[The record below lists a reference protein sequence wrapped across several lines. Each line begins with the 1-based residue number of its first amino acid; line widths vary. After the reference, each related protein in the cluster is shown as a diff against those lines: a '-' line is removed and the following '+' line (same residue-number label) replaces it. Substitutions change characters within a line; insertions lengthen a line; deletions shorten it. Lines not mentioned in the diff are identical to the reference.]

1 MRIRRRLLLTVTLTF
16 AAALSAQQS
25 GPVAHIQGPPPPPG
39 QRSNLPPN
47 SVDAVRVSGGV
58 MAGQIIKRVP
68 PDYPAS
74 LDAEGA
80 VVLHAIIDTDG
91 KVMQLSVIS
100 GPEPLAPLAVNAV
113 RQWEY
118 KPYLLNGEP
127 VRVDTTIVVN
137 FRR

>member
-1 MRIRRRLLLTVTLTF
+1 
-16 AAALSAQQS
+16 
-25 GPVAHIQGPPPPPG
+25 
-39 QRSNLPPN
+39 
-47 SVDAVRVSGGV
+47 
-58 MAGQIIKRVP
+58 MAGQCIKRVP
-68 PDYPAS
+68 PDYPSS
-74 LDAEGA
+74 LDAQGA

-100 GPEPLAPLAVNAV
+100 GPEPLAPLAENAV